1 MGFEVRVKM
10 PGLEKL
16 QFTSKLDDEGGL
28 KTKVSFE
35 VDGKVKDLARLL
47 NLAQQ
52 RRELYAVV
60 GCEQAMFDLQL
71 TEIRQDAEAEEGE
84 GDEYEGEQYDDGGE
98 GDSEAESEPGD
109 AEGPTTELFYKVV
122 QLASKQSWEGNAV
135 SPEAACEQAG
145 WPIAECTIRVKTEKG
160 GWAKAKLTP
169 PAPAKEVGA
178 EAIAADNGM
187 GDEADIGQPQDLP
200 LSDELVA
207 WMDANAVRDVLGFYA
222 APCPFHDDKGASLRV
237 WPESDF
243 YECPVCGAGGALDR
257 LARRLGLIPQEAGT
271 SA

>member
-84 GDEYEGEQYDDGGE
+84 GD
-98 GDSEAESEPGD
+98 
-109 AEGPTTELFYKVV
+109 
-122 QLASKQSWEGNAV
+122 AV

-145 WPIAECTIRVKTEKG
+145 WPVDDCRVTVRTEKG
-160 GWAKAKLTP
+160 GWAKAKRSEAPLVDEAPTAAVNQGTAEETAELT
-169 PAPAKEVGA
+169 
-178 EAIAADNGM
+178 AADNGK
-187 GDEADIGQPQDLP
+187 GEASDIGQPRDLP

-207 WMDANAVRDVLGFYA
+207 WMDANAVPDVLGFYA

-237 WPESDF
+237 WPESQS
-243 YECPVCGAGGALDR
+243 YECPVCGSSGN
-257 LARRLGLIPQEAGT
+257 LARLTQRLGLIPQEAGP